1 MGSCQS
7 STSAV
12 DANKAKRINKDN
24 SIRINQGGECSD
36 SADSITCST
45 RHSRQS
51 ASTRERMKLW
61 KEELEASGNL
71 TKTVVNIETSL
82 TKQVESV
89 YEGIHN
95 GPILGTGVAGIVRKC
110 RHRQTGVN
118 FAVKCLNI
126 GLIESDAV
134 IETLREEIFIMCQA
148 DHPDIIR
155 LEEVYES
162 DSQIYLILHLL
173 TGGDMFDRLEEEDH
187 YSEIQCAQIVKQM
200 TSAVRYLHSKKVI
213 HRDLKLE
220 NFIFDDEH
228 SDNIRLIDFGLSK
241 HFDHGE
247 KHNLAV
253 GTPYT
258 VAPEIIEG
266 EYDEKVDVWALGIIT
281 YLLLCGDP
289 PFGGLDGEC
298 LSTVRQN
305 ILDGDLVFEPSC
317 IWDGVSEEAKNFIRR
332 LLTKD
337 PSKRPTAEEAQNDEW
352 LVKCASLDVDKSRP
366 LNPNLV
372 KNLIKFQDYSN
383 LQKTLL
389 EVVSFTL
396 LPEQIKDLKRE
407 FEKVDVD
414 GNGEITLE
422 ELKEVLLSC
431 NYCIGGNNR
440 KLTEPEVEKIFD
452 SLHINTNTKS
462 KTIKWHK
469 FITAGLSRCDYD
481 DRNLRLAF
489 NRLDRKEKGYIT
501 IGDLNEMLRSND
513 GSMDEVI
520 LDMWKDGMTCIQCKN
535 KDRIYFEDFQCFFK
549 VHNLKEEGDAE
560 KLAENHQ
567 LILESPRAKWKE
579 RRRASVNS
587 QRLVASTFALDIDGD
602 DFSDG
607 MFSCSNHCDEDDLG
621 PFHKTDRS
629 RRPSFHDTLRPL
641 RSNAVLVKRRSRGP
655 LE

>member
-1 MGSCQS
+1 MGSCHS
-7 STSAV
+7 KGTVAV
-12 DANKAKRINKDN
+12 DELKAKPVDKNIFISKRNGEGNDT
-24 SIRINQGGECSD
+24 SID
-36 SADSITCST
+36 DSIACS
-45 RHSRQS
+45 SGS
-51 ASTRERMKLW
+51 NTRERMKLW

-71 TKTVVNIETSL
+71 TKTVVKIETSRE
-82 TKQVESV
+82 KNVESV
-89 YEGIHN
+89 YAGVHN
-95 GPILGTGVAGIVRKC
+95 GPILGTGAAGIVRKC
-110 RHRQTGVN
+110 RHRQTGVY

-126 GLIESDAV
+126 GLIECEAV

-162 DSQIYLILHLL
+162 DTQIYLILKLL
-173 TGGDMFDRLEEEDH
+173 TGGDMFDRLEEQDY
-187 YSEIQCAQIVKQM
+187 YSEIQCARIVKQM
-200 TSAVRYLHSKKVI
+200 TSAVRYLHSNKVI

-220 NFIFDDEH
+220 NFLFDDEH

-241 HFDHGE
+241 HFDHDGE
-247 KHNLAV
+247 KHNLSV

-281 YLLLCGDP
+281 YLLLCGYP

-298 LSTVRQN
+298 PNTVKNN
-305 ILDGDLVFEPSC
+305 ILDCNLVFEPSY
-317 IWDGVSEEAKNFIRR
+317 IWDGISEEGKDFIRQ

-337 PSKRPTAEEAQNDEW
+337 PSKRPTAEEAQNHEW
-352 LVKCASLDVDKSRP
+352 LVKSASLDADQSKP

-372 KNLIKFQDYSN
+372 KNLMKFQDYTN
-383 LQKTLL
+383 LQKVLL

-396 LPEQIKDLKRE
+396 LPEQIKGLKKE
-407 FEKVDVD
+407 FEKVDRD

-422 ELKEVLLSC
+422 ELKEVLSNC
-431 NYCIGGNNR
+431 NCSGGGSEV
-440 KLTEPEVEKIFD
+440 KLTECEVENIFD
-452 SLHINTNTKS
+452 SLHINTKT

-489 NRLDRKEKGYIT
+489 NRLDRNEKGYIA
-501 IGDLNEMLRSND
+501 ICDLNELLRSND

-520 LDMWKDGMTCIQCKN
+520 LEMWKEGVKGIRCKN
-535 KDRIYFEDFQCFFK
+535 KDRINFEDFQCFFK
-549 VHNLKEEGDAE
+549 GQNPKQQPGDAE
-560 KLAENHQ
+560 TLAEDSAVASA
-567 LILESPRAKWKE
+567 SPSLKWKE
-579 RRRASVNS
+579 RRRASLNS
-587 QRLVASTFALDIDGD
+587 ERLLASTFALDLEENDG
-602 DFSDG
+602 S
-607 MFSCSNHCDEDDLG
+607 EDDPP

-629 RRPSFHDTLRPL
+629 LRSSFRVPQRRPSSR
-641 RSNAVLVKRRSRGP
+641 AILVRSRSIGI

>member
-1 MGSCQS
+1 MGLCQS
-7 STSAV
+7 NSTIAV
-12 DANKAKRINKDN
+12 NTTKGKRIKCESLDIISKRNGDCN
-24 SIRINQGGECSD
+24 D
-36 SADSITCST
+36 TVDDSITCST
-45 RHSRQS
+45 R
-51 ASTRERMKLW
+51 TRERMKLW

-71 TKTVVNIETSL
+71 TKTVVKIETSL
-82 TKQVESV
+82 EVESV
-89 YEGIHN
+89 YEGVHN
-95 GPILGTGVAGIVRKC
+95 GPILGTGATGIVRKC
-110 RHRQTGVN
+110 RHRETGIY

-134 IETLREEIFIMCQA
+134 IQSLREEIFIMCQA

-162 DSQIYLILHLL
+162 DSQIYLILNLL
-173 TGGDMFDRLEEEDH
+173 TGGDMFDRLEEQDY

-200 TSAVRYLHSKKVI
+200 VGAVRYLHSNKVI

-220 NFIFDDEH
+220 NFLFDDEH

-241 HFDHGE
+241 HFDHDGE
-247 KHNLAV
+247 KHNLVV

-298 LSTVRQN
+298 LNTVRES
-305 ILDGDLVFEPSC
+305 ILGCNLVFEPSY
-317 IWDGVSEEAKNFIRR
+317 IWDGISEEAKNFIRR

-337 PSKRPTAEEAQNDEW
+337 PSKRPTAEEAHNDEW
-352 LVKCASLDVDKSRP
+352 LVKCASLDADQSKP

-383 LQKTLL
+383 LQKILL

-396 LPEQIKDLKRE
+396 LPEQIKGLKRE
-407 FEKVDVD
+407 FEKVDCD

-422 ELKEVLLSC
+422 ELKEVLL
-431 NYCIGGNNR
+431 NGDYCGPGNHGN
-440 KLTEPEVEKIFD
+440 LTESEVENIFY
-452 SLHINTNTKS
+452 SLSINT
-462 KTIKWHK
+462 KTNSIKWHK

-489 NRLDRKEKGYIT
+489 NRLDRSEKGHIT

-520 LDMWKDGMTCIQCKN
+520 LDMWKDGMKCIECKN
-535 KDRIYFEDFQCFFK
+535 KDRINFEDFQCFFK
-549 VHNLKEEGDAE
+549 GHNPSSDPTA
-560 KLAENHQ
+560 LAEDPVGV
-567 LILESPRAKWKE
+567 LGSPRSKWKE
-579 RRRASVNS
+579 RRRTSINCE
-587 QRLVASTFALDIDGD
+587 RLLASTLALGLDDE
-602 DFSDG
+602 DFSDNPG
-607 MFSCSNHCDEDDLG
+607 HEDDLS
-621 PFHKTDRS
+621 PFHKTEPNRRS
-629 RRPSFHDTLRPL
+629 SFHTAPKSLRK
-641 RSNAVLVKRRSRGP
+641 SAVLVRSRSIGLLKP
-655 LE
+655 